1 MRSLVLGGSTFVGR
15 RLVLQLVG
23 QGHQVSVL
31 NRGRTPSSMPP
42 GVGRFVAD
50 RTDVGSVR

>member
-15 RLVLQLVG
+15 RLVLQLAE
-23 QGHQVSVL
+23 QGDEVSVL

-50 RTDVGSVR
+50 RNHVG